1 MLDDDHGQP
10 LNDHREILRKEL
22 AVVQERILH
31 ETRKEL
37 GAICGSLTG
46 WNLAG
51 ENTGIKDFPTP
62 NLNEFGVPSHKKAE
76 DEEGSKA
83 GDANAGDDN
92 CDVKSSASSA
102 ASAKKCSSSPNTV
115 AKDIS
120 KVVDDHLMKSR
131 QQPVKTRLQSFVRSQ
146 SFEMFFAMVVILN
159 AVVAGF
165 RADAGPN
172 ERSVFLDV
180 IELLIALLFVVE
192 LFFRFSASG
201 SHYFKHCA
209 GFWNI
214 LDALLIIFMLADAVC
229 AVAGVFMFGIDDGGL
244 MRLYRVLRLAR
255 VARMARLFHL
265 VPELHFTLS
274 LMLQSMS
281 SFFWAAVLMMIIMHL
296 VALYFTMVSGHFM
309 GSTGDIAQIQAY
321 WGSTRAS
328 MNSLFLA
335 VFGGEDWHDML
346 LVFGPSNAWYV
357 VNSMVL
363 SLFVGFVLVVI
374 LNLVNGVLV
383 EGAQVMI
390 ADQKRDELVRMA
402 ADIFVQ
408 TGKKAGDELSKEEF
422 DDLLHSEAMTRYL
435 DAIEIEMGD
444 ADQLFEFLDRD
455 DSGSLSIVE
464 FIQGCLRLRGPA
476 KALDLAAMHL
486 WSKEQSVDLQGR
498 LDSLQ
503 RQLDELSDMLRTPR
517 SMWLRTPRSP
527 GSPDSSLPLIEEDS
541 PPDLVPHASPNIL
554 FLLQAVDSP
563 G

>member
-1 MLDDDHGQP
+1 MLDAASQDV
-10 LNDHREILRKEL
+10 LREILRKEL

-92 CDVKSSASSA
+92 CDMKSSASSA

-120 KVVDDHLMKSR
+120 KVVDDHLIKSR
-131 QQPVKTRLQSFVRSQ
+131 QKPVKTRLQSFVRSQ

-281 SFFWAAVLMMIIMHL
+281 SFFWAAVLMMIIMYL

-335 VFGGEDWHDML
+335 VFGGRTGTICSW
-346 LVFGPSNAWYV
+346 
-357 VNSMVL
+357 
-363 SLFVGFVLVVI
+363 SL
-374 LNLVNGVLV
+374 
-383 EGAQVMI
+383 
-390 ADQKRDELVRMA
+390 DQ
-402 ADIFVQ
+402 
-408 TGKKAGDELSKEEF
+408 
-422 DDLLHSEAMTRYL
+422 
-435 DAIEIEMGD
+435 
-444 ADQLFEFLDRD
+444 
-455 DSGSLSIVE
+455 
-464 FIQGCLRLRGPA
+464 
-476 KALDLAAMHL
+476 AMHGT
-486 WSKEQSVDLQGR
+486 W
-498 LDSLQ
+498 
-503 RQLDELSDMLRTPR
+503 
-517 SMWLRTPRSP
+517 
-527 GSPDSSLPLIEEDS
+527 
-541 PPDLVPHASPNIL
+541 
-554 FLLQAVDSP
+554 
-563 G
+563 

>member
-1 MLDDDHGQP
+1 M
-10 LNDHREILRKEL
+10 
-22 AVVQERILH
+22 
-31 ETRKEL
+31 
-37 GAICGSLTG
+37 
-46 WNLAG
+46 
-51 ENTGIKDFPTP
+51 
-62 NLNEFGVPSHKKAE
+62 
-76 DEEGSKA
+76 
-83 GDANAGDDN
+83 
-92 CDVKSSASSA
+92 
-102 ASAKKCSSSPNTV
+102 
-115 AKDIS
+115 
-120 KVVDDHLMKSR
+120 
-131 QQPVKTRLQSFVRSQ
+131 
-146 SFEMFFAMVVILN
+146 
-159 AVVAGF
+159 
-165 RADAGPN
+165 
-172 ERSVFLDV
+172 

-281 SFFWAAVLMMIIMHL
+281 SFFWAAVLMMIIMYL
-296 VALYFTMVSGHFM
+296 VALYFAMVSGHFM